1 MFLTLK
7 SFDKL
12 DMSLFGEV
20 AKSISARSDK
30 CLCLQVVV
38 YHVSKSVLGWLAGN
52 HYINWYN
59 DTGNHKD
66 IIRGLGP
73 AECLSCFVFCQFYQ
87 EKVGQNN
94 SPL

>member
-1 MFLTLK
+1 MFPTLK
-7 SFDKL
+7 SFNIIFPLDKL

-59 DTGNHKD
+59 DTCDQRD
-66 IIRGLGP
+66 IIRGDLYS
-73 AECLSCFVFCQFYQ
+73 EFLC
-87 EKVGQNN
+87 
-94 SPL
+94 